1 MADPKGTYYGP
12 SETGW
17 ATVLRPGPNFMG
29 LAMQNEAI
37 KARREQAALAQK
49 QKADLERE
57 RQVSKIVGD
66 LSKPVPTA
74 FPYQEQ
80 VTKMKDELLKEVQEM
95 YFDNKDAASI
105 RFRAATGVQELAAYA
120 NSGKQVYEGILTQT
134 KQLDQKKYKIEEIN
148 KGLAEKIIG
157 VDGKIIDPSKV
168 DQRDLSATELVYNSE
183 KPWEY
188 LNENVVVKDF
198 MKNDAFKE
206 TAMEI
211 QRNIDAGRIGRFTQF
226 NTQTVG
232 GKAAG
237 KIYDINPVSGEIKIN
252 DPETLIKNGAFQLML
267 ADRDM
272 AAVVDG
278 YVAMLTADR
287 NAPLDEDQKDILRA
301 SVLQDI
307 LQNNAPGPQTIDRV
321 RSKYMPT
328 NVSSGSGRLPQWMQQ
343 EAAVNEGTTVWE
355 SDATSRSLPLV
366 KEAIMFSAKKGGIS
380 TTSLS
385 PIHELTG
392 ANPESEITNVTFTRP
407 GALEKSVPYTEMDPR
422 QPWADRIPDEHK
434 LFIEFK
440 KPGSKYGNW
449 VEIDQRSLS
458 DERTRAALN
467 KLQEGVGYGYKQR
480 SPNPVNPNTVGGGQ
494 QQQTKKKFSIFENK

>member
-1 MADPKGTYYGP
+1 M
-12 SETGW
+12 
-17 ATVLRPGPNFMG
+17 LRPGPNFMG

-120 NSGKQVYEGILTQT
+120 NSGKQVYEGILAQT

-157 VDGKIIDPSKV
+157 VDGKVMDPSKV
-168 DQRDLSATELVYNSE
+168 DQRDLSATELVYSSE
-183 KPWEY
+183 RPWEY

-211 QRNIDAGRIGRFTQF
+211 QRNIDAGKIGRFTQF

-278 YVAMLTADR
+278 HVARLTADR
-287 NAPLDEDQKDILRA
+287 NAPLDEGQKDILRA

-321 RSKYMPT
+321 RSKYAPT
-328 NVSSGSGRLPQWMQQ
+328 FTSSGGMSQGEKKASVEAAALNQWKSDVTSSEPAKVKDALDYLNVQLGISEDARTALTEAIPGIKDDYTFSNVEYVEGSDTGIMSAFGIGSMDKGVYAVFKDKKGRTDYKKINPDLLGEFGSQVYSTAFKRSGRVYKEELIGPAATQQ
-343 EAAVNEGTTVWE
+343 KSTQ
-355 SDATSRSLPLV
+355 P
-366 KEAIMFSAKKGGIS
+366 SAKKN
-380 TTSLS
+380 TLKT
-385 PIHELTG
+385 
-392 ANPESEITNVTFTRP
+392 
-407 GALEKSVPYTEMDPR
+407 
-422 QPWADRIPDEHK
+422 ADD
-434 LFIEFK
+434 L
-440 KPGSKYGNW
+440 
-449 VEIDQRSLS
+449 
-458 DERTRAALN
+458 
-467 KLQEGVGYGYKQR
+467 
-480 SPNPVNPNTVGGGQ
+480 
-494 QQQTKKKFSIFENK
+494 